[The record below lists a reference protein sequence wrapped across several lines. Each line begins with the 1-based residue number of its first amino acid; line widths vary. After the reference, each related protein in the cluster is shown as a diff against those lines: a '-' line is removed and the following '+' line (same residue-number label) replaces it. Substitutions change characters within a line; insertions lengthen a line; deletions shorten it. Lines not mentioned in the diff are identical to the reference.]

1 MDFGQFLWSLL
12 IIFFAIC
19 YFMIL
24 FNVIIDLF
32 RNHEM
37 NGFVKAIWIIAL
49 IAIGPLALLIYVIVY
64 HKGMQERAT
73 AQAEAYSKAQQ
84 AYIKNMAGTST
95 AADQISTASSLL
107 ASGAITQAE
116 FDEIK
121 KQALASA

>member
-12 IIFFAIC
+12 IIFFMIC

-32 RNHEM
+32 RNHDM

-49 IAIGPLALLIYVIVY
+49 ILIGPLALLIYVIAY
-64 HKGMQERAT
+64 HKGMQERAM
-73 AQAEAYSKAQQ
+73 AQAQANQQAQQ
-84 AYIKNMAGTST
+84 AYIKTMAGTST
-95 AADQISTASSLL
+95 AADQIATANSLL

-116 FDEIK
+116 YDAIK